1 MNLFKYKI
9 SWIKKT
15 GNRIRSFFRFPNKKK
30 KFRGLN
36 LDKKLVYDLSP
47 SKIPNRKQLKHLKR
61 FLNPKEHL
69 LIKICFLLIFINA
82 IYLGVVFLK
91 KHLEYIP
98 VPGGEYIEG
107 VISYPQAINP
117 LYSIN
122 RDIDNDLSHLIYSSL
137 FYYNED
143 GLLVPDLVEE
153 MGVAENRIYTFKIR
167 DGVKWHNG
175 ESLTVDDIIFTIEA
189 IKNEDYRSP
198 LYSSF
203 NGVSI
208 EKIDELT
215 FKITLGSPYSP
226 FLDLLTFGILPKSI
240 WSKVN
245 PSGAILSEFNLKPV
259 GSGPYKFKSLT
270 KNKEG
275 ELKEYNLVVND
286 LYYTNKPYIKNIK
299 FKFFVNY
306 QEAIK
311 ALNDN
316 QIDGLGY
323 LPFNERQELF
333 AQDSLSLYELVRPQI
348 FAIFFN
354 SSKDKALADK
364 GARVS
369 LAQSLDRDALLREV
383 FDNVYQRADGPILKN
398 NFAYNHSIAPYDYN
412 PEEAAINIKNKLAS
426 TTLTVI
432 DSGRNVLVAEN
443 IKKQWEN
450 IGVSVE
456 LKVVSG
462 EKASEIIKN
471 RDFETLLYGESV
483 GGDPDIYS
491 FWHSSQIKTNGLN
504 IAGYNN
510 TEADELLVAARE
522 TVNAEERIIKYH
534 KFQENI
540 ASDLPAIFLY
550 SPTYTYVQSK
560 QVKGFS
566 GSVIIR
572 SADRFVGISHWYL
585 KTKIKLSW

>member
-9 SWIKKT
+9 SWAKKT
-15 GNRIRSFFRFPNKKK
+15 GNRIRSFFRFPNKRKR
-30 KFRGLN
+30 FRRLN
-36 LDKKLVYDLSP
+36 LDQKLVYDLSP
-47 SKIPNRKQLKHLKR
+47 SKIPNREQLKHLKR

-82 IYLGVVFLK
+82 IYLGVVFFK
-91 KHLEYIP
+91 KHIEYMP

-117 LYSIN
+117 LYAAN
-122 RDIDNDLSHLIYSSL
+122 RDIDNDLSRLIYSSL
-137 FYYNED
+137 FYYNEN
-143 GLLVPDLVEE
+143 GALVPDLVEE
-153 MGVAENRIYTFKIR
+153 MGVAENRIYTFRIR

-175 ESLTVDDIIFTIEA
+175 ESLTVDDVIFTIEA
-189 IKNEDYRSP
+189 IKSEDYRSP

-208 EKIDELT
+208 EKVDELT
-215 FKITLGSPYSP
+215 LKLSLSSPYSP
-226 FLDLLTFGILPKSI
+226 FLDLLTFGILPKNI

-286 LYYTNKPYIKNIK
+286 LYYANKPYIKNIK

-323 LPFNERQELF
+323 LPFSERQELF
-333 AQDSLSLYELVRPQI
+333 AQDSLFLHELVRPQI

-364 GARVS
+364 TARVS

-383 FDNVYQRADGPILKN
+383 FDSVYQRADGPILKN
-398 NFAYNHSIAPYDYN
+398 SFAYNHDITPYDYN
-412 PEEAAINIKNKLAS
+412 PGEATINIKNKLAS

-456 LKVVSG
+456 LKIVSG

-491 FWHSSQIKTNGLN
+491 FWHSSQIKSGGLN
-504 IAGYNN
+504 IANYSNS
-510 TEADELLVAARE
+510 EADDLLVSARE
-522 TVNAEERIIKYH
+522 ITNTEERIIKYH

-540 ASDLPAIFLY
+540 ASNLPVIFLY

-560 QVKGFS
+560 QIKGFN
-566 GSVIIR
+566 GSMIIK
-572 SADRFVGISHWYL
+572 SADRFAGISHWYL

>member
-1 MNLFKYKI
+1 M
-9 SWIKKT
+9 
-15 GNRIRSFFRFPNKKK
+15 
-30 KFRGLN
+30 
-36 LDKKLVYDLSP
+36 
-47 SKIPNRKQLKHLKR
+47 
-61 FLNPKEHL
+61 
-69 LIKICFLLIFINA
+69 
-82 IYLGVVFLK
+82 
-91 KHLEYIP
+91 
-98 VPGGEYIEG
+98 
-107 VISYPQAINP
+107 
-117 LYSIN
+117 
-122 RDIDNDLSHLIYSSL
+122 
-137 FYYNED
+137 
-143 GLLVPDLVEE
+143 
-153 MGVAENRIYTFKIR
+153 AENRIYTFKIR

-333 AQDSLSLYELVRPQI
+333 AQDSLSLHELVRPQI

-412 PEEAAINIKNKLAS
+412 PEEAAVNIKNKLAS

-471 RDFETLLYGESV
+471 RDFETLLYGESD

-491 FWHSSQIKTNGLN
+491 FGI
-504 IAGYNN
+504 
-510 TEADELLVAARE
+510 
-522 TVNAEERIIKYH
+522 
-534 KFQENI
+534 
-540 ASDLPAIFLY
+540 
-550 SPTYTYVQSK
+550 
-560 QVKGFS
+560 QV
-566 GSVIIR
+566 R
-572 SADRFVGISHWYL
+572 
-585 KTKIKLSW
+585 